1 MIEKYKQ
8 VTVYATMGRILTHL
22 NSLSEQRS
30 LAGNLA
36 AIRNSIGKNYEDAV
50 DVWPILF
57 RLIPQEYLGNGALN
71 HEEKA
76 LLATLQLYAL
86 GQQGS
91 NKVSN
96 DDSNNSMGSSL
107 RDIRE
112 NQSVSLDGRF
122 NTMLTAISFDEFTY
136 HLRQLFKLGKSRS
149 SFSVNYPA
157 LAEDLFW
164 YQNGGNKKICLKWA
178 RDYYRPFQKNN
189 DDQSLALTTK

>member
-1 MIEKYKQ
+1 MIEKDKQ

-96 DDSNNSMGSSL
+96 DDSNSMGSSL

>member
-1 MIEKYKQ
+1 MIEKDKQ

-36 AIRNSIGKNYEDAV
+36 AIRNSIGKNYEDAT

-57 RLIPQEYLGNGALN
+57 PLIPQEYLGNGALN

-96 DDSNNSMGSSL
+96 DDSN
-107 RDIRE
+107 RD

-157 LAEDLFW
+157 LADDLFW